1 MKIKNDFIGK
11 IKCLFRRVKKLELSQ
26 EAGTTVSWT
35 EVVGKPTTFAPAA
48 HTHPISAVTG
58 LQAELNGK
66 VESGDLSTVATSGS
80 YGDLTGVPTTFPP
93 ATHTHTIA
101 QVTGLQGELDGK
113 ADSADIPDVSGFATT
128 SALTTGL
135 AGKANTSHTHT
146 IAQVTGL
153 QGALDAKL
161 TATQGAAVT
170 DAVDETDVVAQF
182 NSLLASLRASGVI
195 AT

>member
-26 EAGTTVSWT
+26 EAGTAVSWT
-35 EVVGKPTTFAPAA
+35 EIVGKPTTFAPIVGTTASTA
-48 HTHPISAVTG
+48 KA
-58 LQAELNGK
+58 
-66 VESGDLSTVATSGS
+66 GDWTPTAGDIPNLATSKITSG
-80 YGDLTGVPTTFPP
+80 TFADARIPSL
-93 ATHTHTIA
+93 AISKI
-101 QVTGLQGELDGK
+101 TGLQGELDNK

-135 AGKANTSHTHT
+135 SGKANTSHTHT
-146 IAQVTGL
+146 IAQVTNL
-153 QGALDAKL
+153 QTELNNKL
-161 TATQGAAVT
+161 TASQGAAVT